1 MTEKKSS
8 AYVIT
13 HCIFC
18 GKSKFANFD
27 EVLKHVHTDCPF
39 KQKERKA

>member
-1 MTEKKSS
+1 MIERKSS

-18 GKSKFANFD
+18 GKSKFTNFD
-27 EVLKHVHTDCPF
+27 EVLKHVRTDCPEN
-39 KQKERKA
+39 KK